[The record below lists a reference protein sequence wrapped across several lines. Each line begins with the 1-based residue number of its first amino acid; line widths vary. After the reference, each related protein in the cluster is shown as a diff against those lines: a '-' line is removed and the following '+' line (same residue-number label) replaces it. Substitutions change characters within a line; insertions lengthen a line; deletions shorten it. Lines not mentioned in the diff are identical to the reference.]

1 MSEKRVFVIAA
12 EVAAELNKGMV
23 IAKRLLLIASNA
35 RALALRAG
43 VSAAGFRPITDS
55 IDELVRTTLQSSKII
70 NKKAQKLSRIATAE
84 TRAASALIKFEDVY
98 ETASNAQYICSLE
111 PAISVT
117 HTHHN
122 ELMAE
127 FKREAKGLNDM
138 LRVLHSE
145 LRTAQ
150 IISTMLSVE
159 ASQAGE
165 VYQDQLNSIATSVSQ
180 SADSIQSHVLQSLN
194 LFSELTRVVYASKS
208 SL

>member
-55 IDELVRTTLQSSKII
+55 IDELVRTTLQSSKVI

-98 ETASNAQYICSLE
+98 KTATNAQFICSLE
-111 PAISVT
+111 PTIAET

-180 SADSIQSHVLQSLN
+180 SANSIQSHVLQSLN

>member
-1 MSEKRVFVIAA
+1 MPRGLEH
-12 EVAAELNKGMV
+12 
-23 IAKRLLLIASNA
+23 
-35 RALALRAG
+35 
-43 VSAAGFRPITDS
+43 ITDS
-55 IDELVRTTLQSSKII
+55 IDELVRTTLQSSKVI

-98 ETASNAQYICSLE
+98 KTATNAQFICSLE
-111 PAISVT
+111 PTIAET

-180 SADSIQSHVLQSLN
+180 SANSIQSHVLQSLN